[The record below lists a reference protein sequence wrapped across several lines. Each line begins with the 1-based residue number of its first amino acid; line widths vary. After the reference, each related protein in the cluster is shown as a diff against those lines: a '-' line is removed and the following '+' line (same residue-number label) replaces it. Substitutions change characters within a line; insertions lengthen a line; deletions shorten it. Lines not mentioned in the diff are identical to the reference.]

1 MRIMYLINYA
11 GKAGTEKYVRNLVE
25 AFSNRDEC
33 HLCYN
38 VAGPLSE
45 QLGEMGIPL
54 FQLEMKNPFD
64 LNAAKKLAAY
74 CKEHRI
80 DVIHAQYPRENY
92 IALLSKLFYA
102 KVKVV
107 YTCHLTLPTNKAWY
121 FTNKM
126 MTPHNHHI
134 ISVCKEGRDI
144 MVANGV
150 DAKKISVI
158 YNGVIPNDNRIKNT
172 QLKAELGL
180 AYDTKL
186 LTIMARYAPMKGLDF
201 LVDVIAELQKKT
213 DVPFAVAIAGD
224 GELYDAIADR
234 IRSAGLG
241 DVIFQLGYRTDANT
255 ILNGSDIY
263 LNTSRDQEAL
273 SFAILEA
280 MNAGLPVVATNV
292 GGNADLVL
300 GHDLTCG
307 YITEFGDI
315 SGFAEAIRDLLENG
329 QKRTTYSETAREKIR
344 RVFDLNNLIE
354 DVYKTY

>member
-1 MRIMYLINYA
+1 MRILYLINYA
-11 GKAGTEKYVRNLVE
+11 GKAGTEKYVQNLVE
-25 AFSNRDEC
+25 AFSKKDEC

-38 VAGPLSE
+38 VAGDLSE
-45 QLGEMGIPL
+45 QMEKAGIPL

-64 LNAAKKLAAY
+64 LTAAKKLAAY
-74 CKEHRI
+74 CKEHKI

-92 IALLSKLFYA
+92 IALLSKWFYN

-121 FTNKM
+121 FANKL
-126 MTPHNHHI
+126 MTPQNHHI
-134 ISVCKEGRDI
+134 ISVCNEGRDI
-144 MVANGV
+144 MIANGV
-150 DAKKISVI
+150 DSKKISVI
-158 YNGVIPNDNRIKNT
+158 YNGVIPNETRIKNT

-180 AYDTKL
+180 AYDIKL
-186 LTIMARYAPMKGLDF
+186 LTILARYAPMKGLDF
-201 LVDVIAELQKKT
+201 LVDAIAELRKLT
-213 DVPFAVAIAGD
+213 DIPFAVAIAGD

-234 IRSAGLG
+234 IRSLGLG
-241 DVIFQLGYRTDANT
+241 DVIFQLGYRTDTNT

-263 LNTSRDQEAL
+263 LNTSRDKEAL

-292 GGNADLVL
+292 GGNADLVQ

-307 YITEFGDI
+307 YITEFGDVA
-315 SGFAEAIRDLLENG
+315 GFANALRELLEDG
-329 QKRTTYSETAREKIR
+329 KKRIAYSEVAREKIR
-344 RVFDLNNLIE
+344 RVFDLNTLIE

>member
-1 MRIMYLINYA
+1 MRILFLINYA
-11 GKAGTEKYVRNLVE
+11 GKAGTEKYVQNLVN
-25 AFSNRDEC
+25 AFSKKDEC
-33 HLCYN
+33 YLCYN
-38 VAGPLSE
+38 IAGELSE
-45 QLGEMGIPL
+45 QLGKQGIPL

-64 LNAAKKLAAY
+64 LTAAKKLAAY
-74 CKEHRI
+74 CKEHKI

-92 IALLSKLFYA
+92 IALLSKMFYS

-107 YTCHLTLPTNKAWY
+107 YTCHLTLPTNKVWY

-126 MTPHNHHI
+126 MSPKNHHI

-144 MVANGV
+144 MIQNGV
-150 DAKKISVI
+150 DPKKISVI

-186 LTIMARYAPMKGLDF
+186 LTILARYAPMKGLDF
-201 LVDVIAELQKKT
+201 LVDVISELRQLT
-213 DVPFAVAIAGD
+213 DTPFAVAIAGD
-224 GELYDAIADR
+224 GELYDTITNR

-241 DVIFQLGYRTDANT
+241 DTIFQLGYRTDSNT

-300 GHDLTCG
+300 GHDLICG
-307 YITEFGDI
+307 AITEFGDVG
-315 SGFAEAIRDLLENG
+315 GFAKALCELIEDG
-329 QKRTTYSETAREKIR
+329 KKRADYAETAREKIR
-344 RVFDLNNLIE
+344 RVFDLNTLIE